1 MYLTPSELQAFIG
14 AIGERFP
21 AVSLLVDCYTSFA
34 AKMSKYR
41 NPVNT
46 VGVTRLYGID
56 EPRALQGGGVCFARE
71 HEMTPRCYIEQ
82 LKGVERRIFAAL

>member
-1 MYLTPSELQAFIG
+1 
-14 AIGERFP
+14 
-21 AVSLLVDCYTSFA
+21 
-34 AKMSKYR
+34 MSKYR

-56 EPRALQGGGVCFARE
+56 EPRALQGGGVCFTRE

-82 LKGVERRIFAAL
+82 LKGVERRIFAALYAGELSKKLYKLYEYRKDRLS